1 MTIRWARVRWAGLLL
16 QSVDPH
22 PVAHVAAAAQ
32 VAAIRT
38 CLGKDPD
45 SLSGPEILAAAR
57 SAALDGEKLLGADDR
72 VSARRK
78 VNASVVFNKV
88 VAKAA
93 SELDA
98 ETLAAIL
105 AQG

>member
-1 MTIRWARVRWAGLLL
+1 MNIGTLSQSLNGNWVTFNEAKKQIRALCRKAGLKPVGFFRPRRENRGELL
-16 QSVDPH
+16 IHVDGG
-22 PVAHVAAAAQ
+22 
-32 VAAIRT
+32 T
-38 CLGKDPD
+38 
-45 SLSGPEILAAAR
+45 
-57 SAALDGEKLLGADDR
+57 